1 MRQKHTIYFLLIFV
15 AITLACSK
23 KTMVRRYYV
32 IELPSVVMAT
42 FPDSMQYDYKVDV
55 RDFQIASAFDQTRM
69 ALRTDTNELDYYFYH
84 HWAVHP
90 SKAIADFVYDM
101 LVQMQLFTHVARD
114 ISYSPDYLITGDVK
128 SVERIHIR
136 KKSYAH
142 VHLILDFVDAE
153 NEDVLVHYQDEQTVL
168 LQPDG
173 SMNTFARKV
182 SEISADMTLAFLQQ
196 VSEYLTKIDK

>member
-1 MRQKHTIYFLLIFV
+1 MKSKYSLFVLLVF
-15 AITLACSK
+15 ITAAVTCTK
-23 KTMVRRYYV
+23 KVMVRRYYV

-42 FPDSMQYDYKVDV
+42 FPDSTRFDYKVDV

-84 HWAVHP
+84 HWAVRP
-90 SKAIADFVYDM
+90 SKAEADFVYDM

-128 SVERIHIR
+128 SIERIHIR

-142 VHLILDFVDAE
+142 LHLILDFVDAE

-182 SEISADMTLAFLQQ
+182 SEISADMTLAFLHQ
-196 VSEYLTKIDK
+196 VSDYLIKTDK